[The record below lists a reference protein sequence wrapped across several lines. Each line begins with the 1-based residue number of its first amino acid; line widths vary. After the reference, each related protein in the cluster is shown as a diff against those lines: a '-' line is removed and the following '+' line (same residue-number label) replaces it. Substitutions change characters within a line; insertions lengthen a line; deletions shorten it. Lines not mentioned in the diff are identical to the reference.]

1 MRDDGVVGATLYFNP
16 QDKKHRDAYR
26 VLSVYPRKKT
36 ELVTCLVQKFLAENG
51 ISDIEQV
58 SDKYLQKIIK
68 RELQK
73 NDYSVLLG
81 VISALSNNQP
91 TDIKSRKTTVSVS
104 MPKKTGKKKRLVF
117 EDKSSSITEHD
128 AEELSNDDRTEK
140 VIPEKEVFE
149 DGETEPE
156 NDDTTGLTDDWQDK
170 LGFFKL

>member
-1 MRDDGVVGATLYFNP
+1 MKDNGVVGATLYFNP

-26 VLSVYPRKKT
+26 VLSIFPRKKT

-91 TDIKSRKTTVSVS
+91 IDKKSRKNSVS
-104 MPKKTGKKKRLVF
+104 KSKSIKTSQKKQQIS
-117 EDKSSSITEHD
+117 EDQSPIIK
-128 AEELSNDDRTEK
+128 NDMKAFPNNNHSEK
-140 VIPEKEVFE
+140 VIPEKEYFE
-149 DGETEPE
+149 DNDTEPE